1 MGSGIRTKAH
11 RINQIFLEPLLA
23 KHAAR
28 FDRLEILYG
37 TGFESFS
44 QDGEGVSVRCL
55 RLASNEP
62 LTIKCQFMIGCDGGK
77 SAIRKQIGARF
88 EGDPIIQRCQSTYI
102 RAPKLLSMMPEG
114 PAWAIFSLNP
124 KRCGNMYAIDGS
136 ERWLI
141 HNYLK
146 DDEPDFDSVNRDKCI
161 RDILGVGAEF
171 EYEVLSTEDWY
182 GRRLVANRFRNNRV
196 FLCGDS
202 AHIWVPYAGYG
213 MNAGIADAANLAW
226 LIAAYLDGWGDEGI
240 LDAYERERQPITQQV
255 SHFVMNHCIEMGR
268 QRREVPGTIEEDSAG
283 GGSSAQCA
291 RQKSLRI
298 ERAAVRMQ
306 GPQLWVLLR

>member
-44 QDGEGVSVRCL
+44 QDGEGVSLRCL

-88 EGDPIIQRCQSTYI
+88 EGDPVIQRYQSTYI

-171 EYEVLSTEDWY
+171 EYEVLSTEGGMDDVW
-182 GRRLVANRFRNNRV
+182 LQTV
-196 FLCGDS
+196 S
-202 AHIWVPYAGYG
+202 A
-213 MNAGIADAANLAW
+213 
-226 LIAAYLDGWGDEGI
+226 
-240 LDAYERERQPITQQV
+240 
-255 SHFVMNHCIEMGR
+255 
-268 QRREVPGTIEEDSAG
+268 TIEYSCVG
-283 GGSSAQCA
+283 TRRTSGF
-291 RQKSLRI
+291 LM
-298 ERAAVRMQ
+298 RAMA
-306 GPQLWVLLR
+306 